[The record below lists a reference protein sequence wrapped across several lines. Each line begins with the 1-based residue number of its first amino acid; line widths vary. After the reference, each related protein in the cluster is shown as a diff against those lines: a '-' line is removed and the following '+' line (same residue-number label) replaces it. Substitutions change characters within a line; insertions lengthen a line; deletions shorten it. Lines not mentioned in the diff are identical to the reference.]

1 MNEIDNQPIK
11 PAEGQK
17 LIFSLGSF
25 ILLGMSLLMMF
36 SARLLAKFNQE
47 EELNCNVKLFVIEE
61 GISEVVLLDSDAEL
75 LCREFY
81 RTKDDYGDFLKPERR
96 FMLYINDEEI
106 VIDPFYDQYAY
117 KDHKMLFSK
126 AFNDTLNL
134 YINFVN
140 IKRAGVDFDYS
151 GNLTFEERVKI
162 YTYFYDGKY
171 KTTSANIKFDY
182 KQYVKIDDEYYY
194 FDGNNNYMVHD
205 DTIVV
210 DDEIM
215 FLIKKAIE
223 GEENGK

>member
-1 MNEIDNQPIK
+1 
-11 PAEGQK
+11 
-17 LIFSLGSF
+17 LVSF
-25 ILLGMSLLMMF
+25 
-36 SARLLAKFNQE
+36 
-47 EELNCNVKLFVIEE
+47 LF
-61 GISEVVLLDSDAEL
+61 
-75 LCREFY
+75 
-81 RTKDDYGDFLKPERR
+81 
-96 FMLYINDEEI
+96 
-106 VIDPFYDQYAY
+106 
-117 KDHKMLFSK
+117 
-126 AFNDTLNL
+126 
-134 YINFVN
+134 NFVN
-140 IKRAGVDFDYS
+140 IKRVGVDFDYS